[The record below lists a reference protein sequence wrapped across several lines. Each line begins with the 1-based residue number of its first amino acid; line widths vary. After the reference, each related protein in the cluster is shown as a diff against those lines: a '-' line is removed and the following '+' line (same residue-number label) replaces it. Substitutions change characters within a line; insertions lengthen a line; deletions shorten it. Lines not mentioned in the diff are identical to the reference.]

1 MSCVVLSLRCSSAPV
16 WLWRRLAAVAL
27 IPPLAWEPPY
37 AMDVALK
44 SKKTKQNKTKQKKPK
59 TQQKTQN
66 HKLGLR
72 QHLMLQST
80 NPLQKP
86 KIELESVSSRLAL
99 HVYCVG
105 VCVRA
110 HVRQRDRYT
119 ERGKDST
126 HANVPTWTCT
136 KGGMPLKQ
144 LHCRMIRIAL
154 CFSK

>member
-1 MSCVVLSLRCSSAPV
+1 MSCVVLNLRCSSAPV

-44 SKKTKQNKTKQKKPK
+44 SKKTKQNKTKQNKPK

-86 KIELESVSSRLAL
+86 KIELESVSSLVW
-99 HVYCVG
+99 HCTFIVWGC
-105 VCVRA
+105 VCVRMCD
-110 HVRQRDRYT
+110 RETDTQR
-119 ERGKDST
+119 EGKT
-126 HANVPTWTCT
+126 ALMQMCQPGLVL
-136 KGGMPLKQ
+136 KGAC
-144 LHCRMIRIAL
+144 H
-154 CFSK
+154 